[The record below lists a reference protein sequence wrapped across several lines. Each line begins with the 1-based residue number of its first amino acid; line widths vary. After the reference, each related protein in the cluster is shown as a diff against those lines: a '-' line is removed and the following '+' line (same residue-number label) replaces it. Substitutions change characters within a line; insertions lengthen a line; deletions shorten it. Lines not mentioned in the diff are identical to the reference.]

1 MTMKGYSAFPKA
13 PALLEPHD
21 QIVQCYIQDTNS
33 ADVQSMYFTAPAVWD
48 LAIYWGNGTLLIN
61 KYKYF
66 IWVPIDINVVCSR
79 SSRSSAQSESVN
91 IDKHFCMCKY
101 IRSFDWTK
109 VDKKILGGT
118 LKILE
123 KKQISSTDVSR
134 KHTRMIPLSL
144 TSHRTST
151 PSVIIRAYIFRV
163 RGLQI
168 SKMLIQKFQFV

>member
-1 MTMKGYSAFPKA
+1 MCSRCILQPQLYG
-13 PALLEPHD
+13 
-21 QIVQCYIQDTNS
+21 
-33 ADVQSMYFTAPAVWD
+33 D

-151 PSVIIRAYIFRV
+151 PSVIYQGVYFPCERLTNIKDAHSK
-163 RGLQI
+163 I
-168 SKMLIQKFQFV
+168 SICLVLLFHGISTLVGNLMPNPTAPPPR